1 MLRLITLALCLSG
14 SFGNTALADANRPF
28 IESALARS
36 VGADSHESQLREL
49 ITAHPAH
56 AGLHFRLGTLL
67 SRERRWP
74 EARQAY
80 ARAEELAPGQAD
92 TLYNLAICLDHLE
105 QTAVASHYYRAALS
119 LAERQPHNFDQA
131 PVRQRLK
138 QLLAA
143 LP

>member
-1 MLRLITLALCLSG
+1 MLRLAALPLCLST
-14 SFGNTALADANRPF
+14 SFGNAALADASSHF
-28 IESALARS
+28 IESALAYS
-36 VGADSHESQLREL
+36 VSADSQEHQLREL
-49 ITAHPAH
+49 IAAHPAH

-92 TLYNLAICLDHLE
+92 TQYNLAICLDHLE
-105 QTAVASHYYRAALS
+105 QTSAASQYYRSALF
-119 LAERQPHNFDQA
+119 LAQRQPHNFPQA
-131 PVRQRLK
+131 TARQRLE

>member
-1 MLRLITLALCLSG
+1 MLRLITLAICLSG
-14 SFGNTALADANRPF
+14 NFGNTALADANRPF
-28 IESALARS
+28 IESALAHPVS
-36 VGADSHESQLREL
+36 ADSQESQLREL

-80 ARAEELAPGQAD
+80 ARAEELAPSQAD
-92 TLYNLAICLDHLE
+92 IQYNLAICLDHLE
-105 QTAVASHYYRAALS
+105 QSAAASHYYRSALS
-119 LAERQPHNFDQA
+119 LAEKQPHNFDQA
-131 PVRQRLK
+131 LARQRLE